1 MRHKKREWEPSESHC
16 PTPMASSSAYSCPL
30 HGKGFSRTS
39 NCPYPVLSEP
49 ILRHLISSS
58 HPSTKSSVFSNFK
71 THLSM
76 AILLP
81 WGRKNVYI
89 FLVVGR
95 HSTEGSCHV
104 QQFPTGSAGV
114 VPLVQGSR
122 RLLLLCVPDSA
133 PVVFLCMLP
142 CESRLNPW
150 HKLLK
155 GIFLQLFTRKEEVA
169 VHSSLTLAHTYTGN
183 TPSAYPVNDAL
194 FRPKFN

>member
-95 HSTEGSCHV
+95 HSTARARATCNSFQRGQQGWYLWSRAPTASAALRARFCPSCLSLHASMRIK
-104 QQFPTGSAGV
+104 T
-114 VPLVQGSR
+114 
-122 RLLLLCVPDSA
+122 
-133 PVVFLCMLP
+133 
-142 CESRLNPW
+142 ESMA
-150 HKLLK
+150 
-155 GIFLQLFTRKEEVA
+155 QT
-169 VHSSLTLAHTYTGN
+169 T
-183 TPSAYPVNDAL
+183 
-194 FRPKFN
+194 

>member
-114 VPLVQGSR
+114 VPLVQGSNGFCCFACPILPQLSFSACFHANQDWIHGTNYLKEFSFNYLR
-122 RLLLLCVPDSA
+122 GKRKLLCT
-133 PVVFLCMLP
+133 PV
-142 CESRLNPW
+142 SRLHIHIQAIP
-150 HKLLK
+150 
-155 GIFLQLFTRKEEVA
+155 
-169 VHSSLTLAHTYTGN
+169 
-183 TPSAYPVNDAL
+183 PVL
-194 FRPKFN
+194 IQ

>member
-95 HSTEGSCHV
+95 HSTARARATCNSFQRG
-104 QQFPTGSAGV
+104 QQGWYLWSRAPDDFCCFACPILPQLSFSACFHANQDWIHGTNY
-114 VPLVQGSR
+114 LKEFSFNYLRGKR
-122 RLLLLCVPDSA
+122 KLLCT
-133 PVVFLCMLP
+133 PV
-142 CESRLNPW
+142 SRLHIHIQAIP
-150 HKLLK
+150 
-155 GIFLQLFTRKEEVA
+155 
-169 VHSSLTLAHTYTGN
+169 
-183 TPSAYPVNDAL
+183 PVL
-194 FRPKFN
+194 IQ